1 MNKNNINKLVTKYV
15 LTKNAL
21 KQRLSHDKNTW
32 NKTINK
38 MQLWIIN
45 DKQNEH
51 VSKINIYINIY
62 IHKHLHASLT
72 RY

>member
-21 KQRLSHDKNTW
+21 TQRLSHDKNTW